1 MKYQHILFDADGTL
15 FDFKRAEHD
24 ALSDTLA
31 QFDLPDSDEIH
42 NTYSKANAAQW
53 ALLEQKL
60 VTRDAL
66 RINRFQHFLDAI
78 GFDRNA
84 AEMARFYE
92 AALSTKGF
100 LIDGAEEICRLLA
113 ERADL
118 HIVTNGFRHIQS
130 GRLGGSP
137 LLPLLKH
144 VFISED
150 IGVEK
155 PDPKFFDYVAAHI
168 PGFKKEAAIVIGD
181 SLSSDILG
189 GIQSGIDTCWFN
201 PEGKSAPAE
210 MNITYTVSSL
220 SQLQDIIV

>member
-31 QFDLPDSDEIH
+31 RFDLPDSDEIH

-84 AEMARFYE
+84 SKMAQFYE

-100 LIDGAEEICRLLA
+100 LIDSAEEICHLLA

-118 HIVTNGFRHIQS
+118 YIVTNGFRHIQS

-181 SLSSDILG
+181 SLSSDVLG

>member
-31 QFDLPDSDEIH
+31 HFSLPDSNEIH
-42 NTYSKANAAQW
+42 AAYSRANAAQW

-60 VTRDAL
+60 VTRDEL
-66 RINRFQHFLDAI
+66 RINRFQHFLDGI
-78 GFDRNA
+78 GFDRSA
-84 AEMARFYE
+84 VEMSRFYE
-92 AALSTKGF
+92 AALSTKSY
-100 LIDGAEEICRLLA
+100 LIEGAEAVCRKLA
-113 ERADL
+113 ERFDL
-118 HIVTNGFRHIQS
+118 YIVTNGFRHIQS
-130 GRLGGSP
+130 GRLAGSP

-155 PDPKFFDYVAAHI
+155 PDPRFFDYVAEYI
-168 PGFKKEAAIVIGD
+168 PNFKHEAAIVIGD

-189 GIQSGIDTCWFN
+189 GIQSGIDTCWYN
-201 PEGKSAPAE
+201 PEGKIAPNE
-210 MNITYTVSSL
+210 LSITHVISSL
-220 SQLQDIIV
+220 DQLTDIIV